1 MAELPPRPPDR
12 AEAFAQY
19 YAGAHPRVLR
29 AIALVLGDPEHA
41 ARIAHESFVRTH
53 AAWRRVGDH
62 DPFLH
67 TIRCAFRLAWRVRPG
82 EPAGN
87 VGDTRA
93 AATPLT
99 AVATA
104 AGGEA
109 RDIDLG
115 LALAALP
122 RAARVVLVF
131 SCYLGLDDTA
141 IARVM
146 GEREADVVAHREQA
160 QASLR
165 TLLGEERTGVA

>member
-1 MAELPPRPPDR
+1 MAEFPPRPRDR

-29 AIALVLGDPEHA
+29 AVALVLGDPEHA

-67 TIRCAFRLAWRVRPG
+67 TLRCAFRLAWRVRAEDQVRP
-82 EPAGN
+82 
-87 VGDTRA
+87 VTDTRS
-93 AATPLT
+93 ATTALT
-99 AVATA
+99 AVATG
-104 AGGEA
+104 AGAEA

-131 SCYLGLDDTA
+131 SSYLGLDDAA
-141 IARVM
+141 ISRVI